1 MPAPPVKPPRGWAGG
16 EINNP
21 MQNYIISYT
30 LFESIYS
37 DEIQLHR
44 LGLGTPPDQRY
55 KSTPISWQRPDA
67 KDQDRARVLVS
78 SPNPV
83 SKAVSMSK
91 LITDKSKL
99 IRRAKAVIK
108 EADRVKPDLLE
119 EIFAPFALRL
129 RELGVAQDDV
139 LGLLNQ
145 ALFSA

>member
-1 MPAPPVKPPRGWAGG
+1 
-16 EINNP
+16 
-21 MQNYIISYT
+21 MQNYIISYA
-30 LFESIYS
+30 LFEDLYS

-44 LGLGTPPDQRY
+44 IGLGNPPDQRF
-55 KSTPISWQRPDA
+55 KSTPISWMSPDP

-91 LITDKSKL
+91 LITDRSKL
-99 IRRAKAVIK
+99 IRRAKAVIQ
-108 EADRVKPDLLE
+108 EAYRLKPDLLG

-139 LGLLNQ
+139 LGILSQ
-145 ALFSA
+145 ALSIASRY